1 MADETEEDDR
11 TEEPTQRKLDEAIK
25 RGDVAKSTEIN
36 TLFVLG
42 GFTLA
47 LMILSGSITRTLS
60 LDLRGFLMNAHQ
72 VPSDGAG
79 LSEIGRQ
86 ALLAGLAAIAWPA
99 AILSLAALM
108 GGALQHRPLW
118 TFTPLKPQFSRVSPA
133 SGFKRL
139 FGKEAFVQFA
149 KGLVKIAI
157 VGSVASVVLW
167 AERDRLEGL
176 ARLEPGAL
184 LPALLALALKLMMG
198 VLAIYAFLAIGD
210 AVYQRMSWM
219 KRQRMSKRE
228 LKEEYKDTEGNP
240 EIKAK
245 LRQLRSA
252 RVKRRMMAA
261 VPTATVVVT
270 NPTHY
275 AVALKYERGM
285 AAPIC
290 VAKGV
295 DAIALRIRAVAT
307 EHGVGIVEN
316 PPLARAL
323 HATVDIDQEIPV
335 EHYKA
340 VAEVIG
346 AILRLR
352 RRPA

>member
-1 MADETEEDDR
+1 MAEEAEDDDR

-47 LMILSGSITRTLS
+47 LVMVSGPITRNLG
-60 LDLRGFLMNAHQ
+60 LDLRSFLMNAHQ
-72 VPSDGAG
+72 VPDDGAG
-79 LSEIGRQ
+79 LAAVGRH
-86 ALLAGLAAIAWPA
+86 ALLSGLAAMGLPA
-99 AILSLAALM
+99 AILAIAALM
-108 GGALQHRPLW
+108 GGGLQHRPLW
-118 TFTPLKPQFSRVSPA
+118 TFQPLTPQFSRISPM
-133 SGFKRL
+133 SGLKRL

-149 KGLVKIAI
+149 KGLLKIAI
-157 VGSVASVVLW
+157 VGAVATAVLW
-167 AERDRLEGL
+167 SERDRLEELTGM
-176 ARLEPGAL
+176 EPAAL
-184 LPALLALALKLMMG
+184 LPALLSLALKLMTG
-198 VLAIYAFLAIGD
+198 ILAIYAFLAVGD
-210 AVYQRMSWM
+210 AVYQRFSWM
-219 KRQRMSKRE
+219 RRQRMTKRE
-228 LKEEYKDTEGNP
+228 IKEEFKETEGNP
-240 EIKAK
+240 EVKAK
-245 LRQLRSA
+245 LRQIRSA
-252 RVKRRMMAA
+252 RVRRRMMAA
-261 VPTATVVVT
+261 VPTATVVIT

-275 AVALKYERGM
+275 AVALRYERGM
-285 AAPIC
+285 AAPVC

-295 DAIALRIRAVAT
+295 DAVALRIRAVAT

-323 HATVDIDQEIPV
+323 HASVDIDQEIPV

>member
-1 MADETEEDDR
+1 MSEAPDKDDQ
-11 TEEPTQRKLDEAIK
+11 TEEPTQKKLDDAIK

-47 LMILSGSITRTLS
+47 LLILSGSVTRNLA
-60 LDLRGFLMNAHQ
+60 LDLRGFLMNAHL

-79 LSEIGRQ
+79 LRSVGHQ
-86 ALLAGLAAIAWPA
+86 AMWAALAAAGLPA
-99 AILSLAALM
+99 AVVSIAALM

-118 TFTPLKPQFSRVSPA
+118 TFDPLKPKFNRVSPM
-133 SGFKRL
+133 SGFKRV
-139 FGKEAFVQFA
+139 FGTEAFVQFG
-149 KGLVKIAI
+149 KGLIKIAI
-157 VGSVASVVLW
+157 VGAVASVVLW
-167 AERDRLEGL
+167 NERDRLEGL
-176 ARLEPGAL
+176 VRVEPVGL
-184 LPALLALALKLMMG
+184 LPATLVLVMKLMIG

-210 AVYQRMSWM
+210 GVYQRFSWL
-219 KRQRMSKRE
+219 KRQRMSKHE
-228 LKEEYKDTEGNP
+228 LKEEYKQTEGNP

-245 LRQLRSA
+245 LRQLRAS
-252 RVKRRMMAA
+252 RVNKRMMAA
-261 VPTATVVVT
+261 VPTATVVIT

-275 AVALKYERGM
+275 AVALRYERGM
-285 AAPIC
+285 AAPVC
-290 VAKGV
+290 VAKGM
-295 DAIALRIRAVAT
+295 DAIALRIRSVAT
-307 EHGVGIVEN
+307 ENGVSIVEN

-323 HATVDIDQEIPV
+323 HATVEIDEEIPV

-346 AILRLR
+346 TILRLR

>member
-1 MADETEEDDR
+1 MADQAEDDDR

-25 RGDVAKSTEIN
+25 KGDVAKSQEIN

-47 LMILSGSITRTLS
+47 VMILSGYITQS
-60 LDLRGFLMNAHQ
+60 LTFSLRGFLMNAHQ
-72 VPSDGAG
+72 VPSSPAAYLAVGQKAIWAAIVAAG
-79 LSEIGRQ
+79 LPMLFAVIG
-86 ALLAGLAAIAWPA
+86 G
-99 AILSLAALM
+99 LM
-108 GGALQHRPLW
+108 GGGLQHRPLW
-118 TFTPLKPQFSRVSPA
+118 TFDPLTPKFSRISPMA
-133 SGFKRL
+133 GAKRL
-139 FGKEAFVQFA
+139 FGKEAWVQFV
-149 KGLVKIAI
+149 KGLVKILI
-157 VGSVASVVLW
+157 VGTVATTVLW
-167 AERDRLEGL
+167 KEHDHLESF
-176 ARLEPGAL
+176 ARMEPGAML
-184 LPALLALALKLMMG
+184 GALLTLALKLLGG

-210 AVYQRMSWM
+210 AVYQRMAWM
-219 KRQRMSKRE
+219 KRQRMSKQE
-228 LKEEYKDTEGNP
+228 LKDEYKNTEGNP

-245 LRQLRSA
+245 LKQMRAAKAKS
-252 RVKRRMMAA
+252 RMMAA
-261 VPTATVVVT
+261 VPTATVVIT

-285 AAPIC
+285 AAPVC

-295 DAIALRIRAVAT
+295 DAIALKIRAVAT
-307 EHGVGIVEN
+307 EHRVSIVEN

-323 HATVDIDQEIPV
+323 HATVEIDQEIPV

-352 RRPA
+352 RRPS

>member
-1 MADETEEDDR
+1 MADETEDDDR

-47 LMILSGSITRTLS
+47 LMMLSGSIVRTLS

-72 VPSDGAG
+72 VPTNGAG
-79 LSEIGRQ
+79 LSDIGKQ
-86 ALLAGLAAIAWPA
+86 ALLAGLAAMGMPA
-99 AILSLAALM
+99 AILSIAALM

-118 TFTPLKPQFSRVSPA
+118 TFRPLKPQFSRVSPA

-157 VGSVASVVLW
+157 VGSVASMVLW
-167 AERDRLEGL
+167 GERDRLEGL
-176 ARLEPGAL
+176 ARLEPAAL
-184 LPALLALALKLMMG
+184 LPALLTLALKLMMG

-245 LRQLRSA
+245 LRQMRAA

-261 VPTATVVVT
+261 VPTATVVIT

>member
-1 MADETEEDDR
+1 MADETEADDR

-47 LMILSGSITRTLS
+47 LMMLAGSITRNLS

-72 VPSDGAG
+72 VPTDGAG

-86 ALLAGLAAIAWPA
+86 ALLAGLAAMAWPA
-99 AILSLAALM
+99 AILSIAALM

-118 TFTPLKPQFSRVSPA
+118 TLQPLKPQFSRVSPA

-157 VGSVASVVLW
+157 VGSVASLVLW
-167 AERDRLEGL
+167 GERDRLEGL
-176 ARLEPGAL
+176 ARLEPAAL

-219 KRQRMSKRE
+219 TRQRMSKRE

-245 LRQLRSA
+245 LRQIRSA

-261 VPTATVVVT
+261 VPTATVVIA

-295 DAIALRIRAVAT
+295 DAMALRIRAVAT

-323 HATVDIDQEIPV
+323 NATVEIDQEIPV

>member
-1 MADETEEDDR
+1 MAEQTEEDDR
-11 TEEPTQRKLDEAIK
+11 TEEPTQKKLGEAIK
-25 RGDVAKSTEIN
+25 RGDVAKSVEIN

-47 LMILSGSITRTLS
+47 LMLLSGHVARTLTV
-60 LDLRGFLMNAHQ
+60 DLRGFLMNAHL
-72 VPSDGAG
+72 VPADGAG
-79 LSEIGRQ
+79 LSAIGQR
-86 ALLAGLAAIAWPA
+86 ALWAGLAAAGLPA
-99 AILSLAALM
+99 AVLAVAALA

-118 TFTPLKPQFSRVSPA
+118 TAQPLRPQFSRISPM
-133 SGFKRL
+133 SGAKRL
-139 FGKEAFVQFA
+139 FGKEAIVQFA
-149 KGLVKIAI
+149 KGLAKIAI
-157 VGSVASVVLW
+157 VGTAASVVLW
-167 AERDRLEGL
+167 DERDRLEGL
-176 ARLEPGAL
+176 ARLDAAGL
-184 LPALLALALKLMMG
+184 LPALLILATKLMG
-198 VLAIYAFLAIGD
+198 GILAVYAFLAIGD
-210 AVYQRMSWM
+210 GVYQRFTWL

-245 LRQLRSA
+245 LKQIRTA
-252 RVKRRMMAA
+252 RVRRRMMAA
-261 VPTATVVVT
+261 VPTATVVIT

-285 AAPIC
+285 TAPVC

-295 DAIALRIRAVAT
+295 DAVALRIRAVAAD
-307 EHGVGIVEN
+307 HGVSVVEN

-323 HATVDIDQEIPV
+323 HATVEIDQEIPV

-346 AILRLR
+346 TILRLR

>member
-1 MADETEEDDR
+1 MADETEDDDR

-47 LMILSGSITRTLS
+47 LMMLSGSIVRTLS

-72 VPSDGAG
+72 APTDGAG
-79 LSEIGRQ
+79 LSDIGKQ
-86 ALLAGLAAIAWPA
+86 ALLAGLAAMGMPA
-99 AILSLAALM
+99 AILSIAALM

-118 TFTPLKPQFSRVSPA
+118 TFQPLKPQFSRVSPA

-157 VGSVASVVLW
+157 VGSVASMVLW
-167 AERDRLEGL
+167 GERDRLEGL
-176 ARLEPGAL
+176 ARLEPAAL
-184 LPALLALALKLMMG
+184 LPALLTLALKLMMG

-245 LRQLRSA
+245 LRQMRAA

-261 VPTATVVVT
+261 VPTATVIIT

-295 DAIALRIRAVAT
+295 DAIALRICAVAT

-323 HATVDIDQEIPV
+323 HATVEIDEEIPV

>member
-1 MADETEEDDR
+1 MADSTEQDDR
-11 TEEPTQRKLDEAIK
+11 TEEPTQKKLDDAIK
-25 RGDVAKSTEIN
+25 RGDVAKSVEVN

-42 GFTLA
+42 GFA
-47 LMILSGSITRTLS
+47 LCLMLLSSHVTRALT

-72 VPSDGAG
+72 VPSDAAG
-79 LSEIGRQ
+79 LMAVGEK
-86 ALLAGLAAIAWPA
+86 ALWLTLISAGLPILVVAA
-99 AILSLAALM
+99 AALA

-118 TFTPLKPQFSRVSPA
+118 TFEPLTPKLNRISPLN
-133 SGFKRL
+133 GFKRV
-139 FGKEAFVQFA
+139 FGKEAFVQFG
-149 KGLVKIAI
+149 KGLAKIGI
-157 VGSVASVVLW
+157 VGAVASTVLW
-167 AERDRLEGL
+167 GEMDRLEGL
-176 ARLEPGAL
+176 VRQDPAGL
-184 LPALLALALKLMMG
+184 LPVLLVLAMKLMGG

-210 AVYQRMSWM
+210 AVYQRMTWY
-219 KRQRMSKRE
+219 KRQRMSKQE
-228 LKEEYKDTEGNP
+228 LKEEYKNSEGNP
-240 EIKAK
+240 EVKAK
-245 LRQLRSA
+245 LKQIRAS

-261 VPTATVVVT
+261 VPTATVIVT

-275 AVALKYERGM
+275 AVALKYEQGM
-285 AAPIC
+285 AAPLC

-295 DAIALRIRAVAT
+295 DAIALKIRSVAA
-307 EHGVGIVEN
+307 EHGVAVVEN

-323 HATVDIDQEIPV
+323 HATVDIDEEIPV

>member
-1 MADETEEDDR
+1 MSGETEDDDR

-25 RGDVAKSTEIN
+25 KGDVAKSTEIN

-47 LMILSGSITRTLS
+47 LMILSGSIARNLS
-60 LDLRGFLMNAHQ
+60 LDLRGLLANAHQ

-79 LSEIGRQ
+79 LAGVGRH
-86 ALLAGLAAIAWPA
+86 ALLAGLAAMGLPA
-99 AILSLAALM
+99 AILSVAALM
-108 GGALQHRPLW
+108 GGALQHRLLW
-118 TFTPLKPQFSRVSPA
+118 TFTPLKPQFSRVSPMA
-133 SGFKRL
+133 GFKRL
-139 FGKEAFVQFA
+139 MGKEAFVQFG
-149 KGLVKIAI
+149 KGLVKMAI
-157 VGSVASVVLW
+157 VGAVASIVLW

-176 ARLEPGAL
+176 ARLEPAAL
-184 LPALLALALKLMMG
+184 LPALLALSLKLMTG
-198 VLAIYAFLAIGD
+198 VLSIYAFLAIGD
-210 AVYQRMSWM
+210 AVYQRMSWL
-219 KRQRMSKRE
+219 KRQRMTKRE
-228 LKEEYKDTEGNP
+228 IKEEFKDQEGNP
-240 EIKAK
+240 EVKAK
-245 LRQLRSA
+245 LRQIRSA

-275 AVALKYERGM
+275 AVALKYESGM
-285 AAPIC
+285 AAPVC

-295 DAIALRIRAVAT
+295 DALALRIRAVAT

-323 HATVDIDQEIPV
+323 HATVEIDQEIPV

-340 VAEVIG
+340 VAELIG
-346 AILRLR
+346 TILRLR